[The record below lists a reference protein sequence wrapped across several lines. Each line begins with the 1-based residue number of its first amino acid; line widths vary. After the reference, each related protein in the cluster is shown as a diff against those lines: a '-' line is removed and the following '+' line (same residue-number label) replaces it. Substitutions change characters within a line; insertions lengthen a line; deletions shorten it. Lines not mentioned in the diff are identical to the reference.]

1 MRDLV
6 PFAQFKKRENTHRGV
21 LLLVKLQAEHGSVL
35 DCLMSS
41 FCCVRLM
48 HNIIIRFLGL
58 DLVVRDE
65 DGNMINVDSVGVID
79 LYKRV
84 RKLRYRSKY
93 FFIKTDLLIL
103 FMSLR

>member
-1 MRDLV
+1 
-6 PFAQFKKRENTHRGV
+6 
-21 LLLVKLQAEHGSVL
+21 
-35 DCLMSS
+35 
-41 FCCVRLM
+41 M

-103 FMSLR
+103 FMLLR

>member
-1 MRDLV
+1 
-6 PFAQFKKRENTHRGV
+6 
-21 LLLVKLQAEHGSVL
+21 
-35 DCLMSS
+35 
-41 FCCVRLM
+41 M

-84 RKLRYRSKY
+84 RKLRYKSKY
-93 FFIKTDLLIL
+93 LLL
-103 FMSLR
+103 TTY